1 MFKRIIIKLSGE
13 ALAGNNSDAKFD
25 DEVIDRIT
33 AQIINCMRKGTQVA
47 LVVGGG
53 NFWRGRDAK
62 PGMDR
67 VKADQIG
74 MMATVMNA
82 LYLTEAFREKG
93 VEAVI
98 MTPVII
104 GVVTEQF
111 SKKRALDYMRQN
123 VVVIFAGGTGHPF
136 FSTDTITA
144 IRGAELETDAILFAK
159 NVDGVYDSDP
169 RDNSRA
175 RKLKQITYKDII
187 INGLKVIDL
196 AACSISEEQG
206 LLSVIFGL
214 DEPEGIELAA
224 SGKDENIFKI
234 GTKVTG

>member
-1 MFKRIIIKLSGE
+1 
-13 ALAGNNSDAKFD
+13 
-25 DEVIDRIT
+25 
-33 AQIINCMRKGTQVA
+33 
-47 LVVGGG
+47 
-53 NFWRGRDAK
+53 
-62 PGMDR
+62 MDR

-82 LYLTEAFREKG
+82 IYLTEAFREKG

-111 SKKRALDYMRQN
+111 SKRRALDYMKQG

-144 IRGAELETDAILFAK
+144 IRGAELEADAILFAK

-169 RDNSRA
+169 RDNSKA
-175 RKLKQITYKDII
+175 RKLREITYKDII
-187 INGLKVIDL
+187 VNGLKVIDL
-196 AACSISEEQG
+196 AACSIGDEQG
-206 LLSVIFGL
+206 LLSIIFGL
-214 DEPEGIELAA
+214 DEPDGIELAA

-234 GTKVTG
+234 GTKVTH

>member
-1 MFKRIIIKLSGE
+1 VFKRIIIKLSGE